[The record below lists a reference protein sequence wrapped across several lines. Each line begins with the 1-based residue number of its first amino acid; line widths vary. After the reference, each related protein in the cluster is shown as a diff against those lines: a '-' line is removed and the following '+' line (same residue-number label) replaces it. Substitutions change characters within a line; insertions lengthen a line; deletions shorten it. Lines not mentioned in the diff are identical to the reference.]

1 MNITSFKLISF
12 LLSIAALTVASTPMS
27 AHAEVPNTD
36 SSLRHSESATVPIQ
50 AVEPVATSASTVDSL
65 ATNYT
70 RASKG
75 FESTTAPTQGIE
87 PAAAP
92 VPSVDQLG
100 NNLIPTTVPENT
112 VGQRP
117 VQPAKLADNSPYQ
130 TDSQSQQ
137 PKALGND
144 LKASWDSAKDVT
156 ATQPTPEK
164 LETSATYLIRQS
176 PTAPMPTASSVSATS
191 SQNSDST
198 LAQNVNIEPGRATRG
213 GSSYIG
219 IGGNIGLGGN
229 PSLGDGSFVIN
240 SKIGLTRN
248 ISFRPAA
255 LIGDDTDFLIP
266 ITYDFVIQSA
276 DPFAPVP
283 FAPFLGGGVI
293 ISTNGDNDIGFL
305 LTGGVDVP
313 LSRQLVANGSI
324 NVGFRND
331 TDVGIILGVGYSFV
345 GF

>member
-12 LLSIAALTVASTPMS
+12 LLSVAALTVASTPLS
-27 AHAEVPNTD
+27 ARAEVPNTN
-36 SSLRHSESATVPIQ
+36 SSRHSELVSTSIQTVD
-50 AVEPVATSASTVDSL
+50 PVATSASTVDSL

-70 RASKG
+70 KSSKG
-75 FESTTAPTQGIE
+75 LESAIAPTQGVE
-87 PAAAP
+87 PAATT
-92 VPSVDQLG
+92 VPSIDQLG
-100 NNLIPTTVPENT
+100 NNLITTTVPDNI
-112 VGQRP
+112 VSQRP
-117 VQPAKLADNSPYQ
+117 VQPAKLADNSPSQ
-130 TDSQSQQ
+130 TDSQSRQ

-144 LKASWDSAKDVT
+144 PKASWDRAKDV
-156 ATQPTPEK
+156 AASQPTPEK
-164 LETSATYLIRQS
+164 LETSATYLTGQS

-198 LAQNVNIEPGRATRG
+198 VAQNVNIEPGRATRG

-219 IGGNIGLGGN
+219 IGGNIGLSGS
-229 PSLGDGSFVIN
+229 PALGDGSFVVN

-248 ISFRPAA
+248 ISFRPAV

-293 ISTNGDNDIGFL
+293 LSTNGDSDVGFL